1 MPPPI
6 PTTLLAIL
14 LCTAAHA
21 QQISK
26 GRIIFSSQAA
36 DYNSSELYVV
46 NSDATGM
53 RQITYANK
61 QIDIPSCFGNRIAYM
76 QRVDTSQAYNIQI
89 TGINGGAAKTLI
101 TNSGVCNPKWRP
113 DGQLI
118 AYEYYL
124 VSGDF
129 HNGTQE
135 IWVMDSSGNNK
146 HKLVPNARHP
156 YWYADGSKL
165 LFTRDY
171 EVYSKD
177 IKTGKEQQLT
187 HLRVQDYS
195 AKWPAISP
203 DGKKLA
209 FKVYK
214 GTQPMDAKGI
224 MVIDLATG
232 AQKIIPDTDMPY
244 WTSDSRYLL
253 CSSRPRDNS
262 HSQILMV
269 NIDTGAKTN
278 ITTNDRSNDF
288 PAWVNE

>member
-1 MPPPI
+1 MI
-6 PTTLLAIL
+6 RALHITLIACL

-21 QQISK
+21 QNAPK
-26 GRIIFSSQAA
+26 GKIIYTSFST
-36 DYNSSELYVV
+36 DGKNELCLT
-46 NSDATGM
+46 NSDGSDMKA
-53 RQITYANK
+53 ITAGDRV
-61 QIDIPSCFGNRIAYM
+61 IDISSNFHRRVTYM
-76 QRVDTSQAYNIQI
+76 QRVDPGQAYDIQVI
-89 TGINGGAAKTLI
+89 NINGGVAKTLI
-101 TNSGVCNPKWRP
+101 VNSGVCNPKWSP
-113 DGQLI
+113 DGKWI

-146 HKLVPNARHP
+146 HSLVPNARHP

-177 IKTGKEQQLT
+177 IKIGKEQQLT
-187 HLRVQDYS
+187 HLRAKDYS

-214 GTQPMDAKGI
+214 GTSPMNAKGI
-224 MVIDLATG
+224 MVIDLASGT
-232 AQKIIPDTDMPY
+232 QKIIPDTDMPS
-244 WTSDSRYLL
+244 WTTDPNYIL
-253 CSSRPRDNS
+253 CSSRPRDYAP
-262 HSQILMV
+262 SQILMV
-269 NIDTGAKTN
+269 NIATGEKTA
-278 ITTNDRSNDF
+278 ITSNNKSNDF
-288 PAWVNE
+288 PVWVNE

>member
-1 MPPPI
+1 MI
-6 PTTLLAIL
+6 RCLWSIL
-14 LCTAAHA
+14 IAFLFCTSTFA
-21 QQISK
+21 QQIPK
-26 GRIIFSSQAA
+26 GKIIFASWAL
-36 DYNSSELYVV
+36 DNKTSELYVKDI
-46 NSDATGM
+46 NSSST
-53 RQITYANK
+53 K
-61 QIDIPSCFGNRIAYM
+61 QLTHNDKLIGQSSTFKDRVVYM
-76 QRVDTSQAYNIQI
+76 QEDSAGVDFFVSNVDGKAVKSLHK
-89 TGINGGAAKTLI
+89 INGG
-101 TNSGVCNPKWRP
+101 CRPKWSP
-113 DGQLI
+113 DGQWI

-146 HKLVPNARHP
+146 RSLVPNARHP

-165 LFTRDY
+165 LFTSDY

-187 HLRVQDYS
+187 HLRAQDYS

-224 MVIDLATG
+224 MVINLATG

-244 WTSDSRYLL
+244 WTSDNHYML
-253 CSSRPRDNS
+253 CSSRPRDYS
-262 HSQILMV
+262 HSQILIV
-269 NIDTGAKTN
+269 NIDTGEKTP
-278 ITTNDRSNDF
+278 ITSNDRSNDF